1 MPVLQR
7 TNSIPSMKTNLV
19 NAVREVID
27 VRHYNLV
34 KHINTLFGQKAEFL
48 DVKCDGSC
56 SYHWVLS
63 S

>member
-1 MPVLQR
+1 
-7 TNSIPSMKTNLV
+7 MKTNLV